1 MADNVLEIS
10 GLNKWFGPVHALKH
24 IHFSLKRGEVCA
36 LLGDNGAGKSTLIKL
51 ISGAET
57 LEHGALPGDQ
67 LQQGQMK
74 VDGQAVDL
82 ARYNV
87 KRARQLGIETVY
99 QSGSLGEQQS
109 VWRNLF
115 LGRHLRNRFGFIDQK
130 EERRQAEA
138 LLRKLDFRGVGAN
151 IDAPVNL
158 LSGGERQG
166 LAIGRAMLFDASV
179 VILDEPTTALSVGE
193 VDKVLCFIEALR
205 QQGRACLLITH
216 NMNDAFRVA
225 DRFVVMDRGQIVA
238 EYHKSEMTQEALHR
252 ALLDAIGRGA

>member
-57 LEHGALPGDQ
+57 IEQEA
-67 LQQGQMK
+67 LQQGRIK

-82 ARYNV
+82 KRYNV
-87 KRARQLGIETVY
+87 KMARQLGIETVY

-130 EERRQAEA
+130 KERRQAEA

-151 IDAPVNL
+151 IDTPVNL

-193 VDKVLCFIEALR
+193 VDKVLCFIETLR
-205 QQGRACLLITH
+205 EQNRACLLITH

-238 EYHKSEMTQEALHR
+238 EYHKAEMTQEALHR

>member
-1 MADNVLEIS
+1 M
-10 GLNKWFGPVHALKH
+10 
-24 IHFSLKRGEVCA
+24 
-36 LLGDNGAGKSTLIKL
+36 LGDNGAGKSTLIKM
-51 ISGAET
+51 ISGAEAV
-57 LEHGALPGDQ
+57 E
-67 LQQGQMK
+67 QGKMN
-74 VDGQAVDL
+74 VDGTTVDL
-82 ARYNV
+82 NRYNV
-87 KRARQLGIETVY
+87 KMARQLGIETVY

-115 LGRHLRNRFGFIDQK
+115 LGRHLRNRFGFINQK
-130 EERRQAEA
+130 EERKQAEA

-205 QQGRACLLITH
+205 EQERACLLITH

-238 EYHKSEMTQEALHR
+238 EYHKADMTQEALHR